1 MQTAT
6 VAPANA
12 TNCRFCPEDFQVYEI
27 EFDQAVWQRVKVQVV
42 ALNPLDARNRAMA
55 GHCIA
60 EDVLSVRL
68 PQNHTMT
75 DAPLRHIRPAQP
87 EERPQ
92 PIRREILYGL
102 PPAE

>member
-1 MQTAT
+1 MTTAT
-6 VAPANA
+6 APNA
-12 TNCRFCPEDFQVYEI
+12 TICRIFTPEDFQVYEI
-27 EFDQAVWQRVKVQVV
+27 EFEQAIWQRVKVQVV
-42 ALNPLDARNRAMA
+42 ALSPQDARRRAMA

-75 DAPLRHIRPAQP
+75 DAPLRHIRPACP

-92 PIRREILYGL
+92 PINREKLYGL
-102 PPAE
+102 PATE